1 MSSTRTMGI
10 SITDVATAT
19 DGAALPLGFEYHE
32 PASGDDAGAKIW
44 VYVEAGG
51 ALGVGEVC
59 MRVDASTTSRVVVT
73 TGAIASVRCLGVAQ
87 HAIASGSFGFIL
99 KRGLG
104 EIAAV
109 DGDEDQAN
117 DPLVTAAAG
126 RVDSTV
132 DSGEEGNIVAF
143 GTENAGNTAGD
154 LLTAYINCLG

>member
-10 SITDVATAT
+10 SITDVATAA

-32 PASGDDAGAKIW
+32 PASGDDTGAKIW

-51 ALGVGEVC
+51 ALAAGEVC
-59 MRVDASTTSRVVVT
+59 MRVNASTTSKVVVT
-73 TGAIASVRCLGVAQ
+73 TGVIASVRCLGVAQ

-104 EIAAV
+104 EIAAE
-109 DGDEDQAN
+109 DTGADQAN
-117 DPLVTAAAG
+117 ALLVTAAGG
-126 RVDSTV
+126 RVDLLAGG
-132 DSGEEGNIVAF
+132 DEHALVAF
-143 GTENAGNTAGD
+143 GTENAGSSAGD